1 MGKTGPETGPETGPQ
16 VIGLVRFSVLA
27 TDYYSDTHGSPE
39 AVKAHL
45 YTPERMALRLKMFE
59 TLCLPSLARQ
69 SDQGFT
75 LVVLTSTELPGQ
87 ARAKLDEMLAPYP
100 NMRVHAAE
108 PGPHYQIIKAA
119 YASAYE
125 EGRSHRVEFRLDD
138 DDALAGDYI
147 SRLKALAGPLRDLNP
162 EAPTAISFNRGFYV
176 DVTGEGGNAVF
187 DTVER
192 APLSCGTALLKP
204 AAYGRNPYRYNHRA
218 LAQHYTLYSDISA
231 PCFLRTLHRDNK
243 SVPAKLGITGKM
255 PPQAVAREV
264 EARFGFDIGMLR
276 AL

>member
-1 MGKTGPETGPETGPQ
+1 MDKTEPQ
-16 VIGLVRFSVLA
+16 VVGLVRFSVLA

-39 AVKAHL
+39 AVRAHL

-69 SDQGFT
+69 SDPDFT
-75 LVVLTSTELPGQ
+75 LVVLTSTELPVQ
-87 ARAKLDEMLAPYP
+87 ARARLDEMLAPYP
-100 NMRVHAAE
+100 NMRLHAAD

-119 YASAYE
+119 YAAAYE
-125 EGRSHRVEFRLDD
+125 EGRSHRVDFRLDD
-138 DDALAGDYI
+138 DDALAGDFI
-147 SRLKALAGPLRDLNP
+147 ARLKALALPLRDLNP
-162 EAPTAISFNRGFYV
+162 ETPTAISFNRGFYV
-176 DVTGEGGNAVF
+176 EVTGEGGNPVF

-204 AAYGRNPYRYNHRA
+204 ANYGRNPYRYNHRA

-243 SVPAKLGITGKM
+243 STPAKLGLTGKM
-255 PPQAVAREV
+255 KPETVAREI
-264 EARFGFDIGMLR
+264 EARFGFDIEMLR